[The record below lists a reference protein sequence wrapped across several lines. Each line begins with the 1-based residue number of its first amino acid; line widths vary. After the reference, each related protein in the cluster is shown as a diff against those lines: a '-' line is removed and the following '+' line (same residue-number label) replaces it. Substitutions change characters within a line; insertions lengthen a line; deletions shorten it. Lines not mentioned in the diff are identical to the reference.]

1 MKIIWHWLILSALIY
16 ALTYLF
22 PGQIVIDQSWGI
34 IVVGAV
40 LMFVR
45 MIIDPIVN
53 LLAIPFNLFTLGL
66 FSVLFNAVVFW
77 FLPFV
82 ISGFHVANFKVAL
95 IGSLVISIGD
105 WLLGKIIR

>member
-1 MKIIWHWLILSALIY
+1 MKIIWHWLILSAIIY
-16 ALTYLF
+16 ALTYF
-22 PGQIVIDQSWGI
+22 MPGQVVIDRGYVI
-34 IVVGAV
+34 IVMGAV

-66 FSVLFNAVVFW
+66 FSILFNAVIFW
-77 FLPFV
+77 FLPYV
-82 ISGFHVANFKVAL
+82 IAGFHVSDFKTAL
-95 IGSLVISIGD
+95 IGSIIVSFGD